1 MHHWRTSRFVHP
13 DLIYAGCV
21 DDLVTHI
28 AASDFCAVPLLDGG
42 GTRLKILE
50 YFAGSKPVV
59 STHKGAEGLL
69 LMLQRLVQQQG
80 GELETVEVS
89 ESAGSILQLLRCQAA
104 LNLKEIDP

>member
-1 MHHWRTSRFVHP
+1 MDIQRRTTAKQTTIKLSG
-13 DLIYAGCV
+13 DLTIYE
-21 DDLVTHI
+21 
-28 AASDFCAVPLLDGG
+28 AASAKSLS
-42 GTRLKILE
+42 LE
-50 YFAGSKPVV
+50 N
-59 STHKGAEGLL
+59 HKGLDRKVLLNLQQVEELDTSGVQLL